1 VASEEN
7 GQDHR
12 SRDDEL
18 RDVAI
23 KSAIANIVG
32 LAVQVGILVAIAKRD
47 SLARLLIRYR
57 WYVLREWRHAH
68 EQRLIAEL
76 RADLSRIEHHHHRGA
91 RDSRGLYGG
100 LAGDGE

>member
-1 VASEEN
+1 VDEES
-7 GQDHR
+7 GQDR
-12 SRDDEL
+12 RKDDEL

-32 LAVQVGILVAIAKRD
+32 LAVQVGIIVAIAKRD

-68 EQRLIAEL
+68 EARLLAEL
-76 RADLSRIEHHHHRGA
+76 RADLSRIEHHGGGHP

-100 LAGDGE
+100 LTGDGE

>member
-1 VASEEN
+1 VADEASE
-7 GQDHR
+7 
-12 SRDDEL
+12 RDRRKEDEL

-32 LAVQVGILVAIAKRD
+32 LAVQVGIIVAIAKRD

-68 EQRLIAEL
+68 EQRLLAEL
-76 RADLSRIEHHHHRGA
+76 RADLSAIEHHRSGGHA

-100 LAGDGE
+100 LTGDGE

>member
-1 VASEEN
+1 VAEEAS
-7 GQDHR
+7 GQDR
-12 SRDDEL
+12 RKEDEL

-32 LAVQVGILVAIAKRD
+32 LAVQVGIIVAIAKRD
-47 SLARLLIRYR
+47 SLARLFIRYR

-68 EQRLIAEL
+68 EQRLLAEL
-76 RADLSRIEHHHHRGA
+76 RADLSRIEHHSGGRR

-100 LAGDGE
+100 LTGDGE